1 MSMSSAG
8 SARSPQPRVSGAQAL
23 TVPRAP
29 RLRGRPPFGYRA
41 SRGPGGTGHAVVPD
55 EGAAVVV
62 RRIFDEYLDGRG
74 LQDIAEG
81 LTADGIP
88 SPSARG
94 CRAGDRT
101 PAWSKGTVR
110 SILVNPRYAAGDG
123 RANGLAPIV
132 PADVRDRVTEL
143 FEARRTPSGSSRP
156 SERTYVLRGLV
167 RCTWCNRLMQGTRN
181 NGEHYYRCRVPGGF
195 DRAGQAEH
203 PRNVYLREQAAVGAL
218 VSWLGRV
225 WTPARVMRLT
235 GHDFSATEVRHAVHH
250 VGVRLHALPEVP
262 GEEHAALFRSLGLHL
277 AYTNTSR
284 TLNVKVAIGSEGPS
298 VSGALRL

>member
-1 MSMSSAG
+1 M
-8 SARSPQPRVSGAQAL
+8 
-23 TVPRAP
+23 
-29 RLRGRPPFGYRA
+29 
-41 SRGPGGTGHAVVPD
+41 VVPD
-55 EGAAVVV
+55 ESAAVVV

-110 SILVNPRYAAGDG
+110 SILVNPRYAAGVG
-123 RANGLAPIV
+123 QPAGLAPIV
-132 PADVRDRVTEL
+132 RAEVMDRVTAL
-143 FEARRTPSGSSRP
+143 FEARRTAAESSATP
-156 SERTYVLRGLV
+156 ERTYVLRGLV

-181 NGEHYYRCRVPGGF
+181 NGEHYYRCRFPGGSAQ
-195 DRAGQAEH
+195 AGQVEH
-203 PRNVYLREQAAVGAL
+203 PRNVYMREQAAVGAL

-235 GHDFSATEVRHAVHH
+235 GHGVSATEVRHVVHH
-250 VGVRLHALPEVP
+250 VGVRLHALPDVP
-262 GEEHAALFRSLGLHL
+262 GEEHAALFRSLGLHM
-277 AYTNTSR
+277 AYTDTSR
-284 TLNVKVAIGSEGPS
+284 TLNVKVAIGGEGTS